1 MEQQNA
7 YLQEI
12 KEYIQ
17 NADFD
22 TMQYDDKLV
31 REVIEAILLNY
42 RINCT
47 SELRAEMKLKLHS
60 LKNKRLCKKEQQKI
74 GDYNIVVSRL
84 LCYIQIY
91 KEASSTLKLVPWTG
105 VQLG

>member
-60 LKNKRLCKKEQQKI
+60 LKNKRLCKKEQQEI
-74 GDYNIVVSRL
+74 GDYNIVFSAFCV
-84 LCYIQIY
+84 IY
-91 KEASSTLKLVPWTG
+91 KYIKMPQVL
-105 VQLG
+105 